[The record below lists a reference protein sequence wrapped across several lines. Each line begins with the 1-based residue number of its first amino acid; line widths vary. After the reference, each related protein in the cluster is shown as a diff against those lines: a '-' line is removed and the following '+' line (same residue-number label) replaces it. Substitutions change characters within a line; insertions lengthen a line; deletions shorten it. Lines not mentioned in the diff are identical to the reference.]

1 MMRFRV
7 IFSRL
12 LIGVPFPVAL
22 IDVHRAH
29 DAARARRAAE
39 LRFMRHRGIDDWHDH
54 ADSVQVEAVGGP

>member
-22 IDVHRAH
+22 IDVHRAR
-29 DAARARRAAE
+29 DAGRAMRAAE
-39 LRFMRHRGIDDWHDH
+39 LRFMRRRGLDDWHDH
-54 ADSVQVEAVGGP
+54 ADSVHVEAVGGP

>member
-22 IDVHRAH
+22 INVHRAR
-29 DAARARRAAE
+29 DAARAMRVAE
-39 LRFMRHRGIDDWHDH
+39 LRFMRHRGLDDWHDH
-54 ADSVQVEAVGGP
+54 ADTVEVEPVDRT